1 VELTQQSQ
9 VVWPDF
15 FAQPEAI
22 RTSEGELE
30 AVFKSL
36 GRASVLHLVSVP
48 EPFGL
53 PPPDRLVARRWLSRQ
68 AFARQFHRDMMI
80 VLTLVA
86 VGLALALAFLS
97 VYPALAGGADVGDS
111 NRKAEPPVM
120 RSSH

>member
-1 VELTQQSQ
+1 MELTQQSQ
-9 VVWPDF
+9 VVWPDI
-15 FAQPEAI
+15 FAQSETL

-86 VGLALALAFLS
+86 AGLALALV
-97 VYPALAGGADVGDS
+97 VYSIYLGLGGAAGASDS